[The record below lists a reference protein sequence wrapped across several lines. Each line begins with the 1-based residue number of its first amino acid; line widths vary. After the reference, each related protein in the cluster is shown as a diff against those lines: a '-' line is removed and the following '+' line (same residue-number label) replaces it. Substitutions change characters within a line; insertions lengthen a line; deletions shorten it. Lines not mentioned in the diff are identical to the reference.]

1 MIINLI
7 MRNSYKRLVI
17 GDSIGFFLFD
27 NLIIIEG
34 SLCTLPLFSK
44 QQRGEER
51 VFKNVVIFVK
61 E

>member
-1 MIINLI
+1 

-44 QQRGEER
+44 QQRGGER
-51 VFKNVVIFVK
+51 VFKNMVIFVK